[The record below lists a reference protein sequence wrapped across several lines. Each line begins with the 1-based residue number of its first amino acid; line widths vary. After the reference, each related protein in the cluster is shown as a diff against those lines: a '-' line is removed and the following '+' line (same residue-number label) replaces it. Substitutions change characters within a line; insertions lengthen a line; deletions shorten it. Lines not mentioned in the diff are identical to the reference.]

1 MESFVSPC
9 IYMHYMLISSAK
21 HKRLPIGETKI
32 QYVLMHP
39 WLVRCDQNTDP
50 ANCRLLLDVK
60 LVLLYGRFTY
70 HEWGVHIYSYFYF
83 LNYENNIAESNC
95 DTCWSADGGDI
106 NLHAEWPCN
115 FHDNILSLTLQLI
128 KYTKL
133 GAFSSQ
139 NREYALH
146 VNITCSILSTKIILF
161 TVEHVFLH
169 YKP

>member
-39 WLVRCDQNTDP
+39 WLVRCDQNTDL

-60 LVLLYGRFTY
+60 LVLLF
-70 HEWGVHIYSYFYF
+70 F